1 MYEKRRK
8 TEAKSLGS
16 VTSLVINGTQ
26 GPGLEERI
34 STVISSLLYLEFCDS
49 NGK

>member
-8 TEAKSLGS
+8 KEAKSLGS

-26 GPGLEERI
+26 GPGLAERI
-34 STVISSLLYLEFCDS
+34 STVISKSSVFRVL
-49 NGK
+49 